1 MFDPDTQIGGVKSG
15 FPATQHSA
23 VRAIASPDGPE
34 RVRGYDRLIAAYW
47 KPVYKYIRIKWNMS
61 NEEAKDLTQGFF
73 ARAMEKDFFRSY
85 DPQKGAFRTYLRTCL
100 DGFLSNERQHAQRMK
115 RSAELVRLDLDFETV
130 EGELRLSS
138 ASSSKSF
145 EEYFDQEWTRA
156 LFASAL
162 HALREDCASRGKE
175 IQSRLFERYE
185 LEDDPDVTYD
195 RLAAEFGIPVT
206 TVTNDLAAAR
216 RTFRRLV
223 VEKLREITANERE
236 FRAEAR
242 RLGIDP

>member
-1 MFDPDTQIGGVKSG
+1 MDFDTSMGGSQSR
-15 FPATQHSA
+15 FPETRRSA
-23 VRAIASPDGPE
+23 VIDFNSGDPALRECAAE
-34 RVRGYDRLIAAYW
+34 ALISAYW

-85 DPQKGAFRTYLRTCL
+85 DPEKGAFRTYLRTCL

-115 RSAELVRLDLDFETV
+115 RSAELVSLDLDFETV
-130 EGELRLSS
+130 EGELRLSGAP
-138 ASSSKSF
+138 ASDSF
-145 EEYFDQEWTRA
+145 EEYFDKEWTRA

-162 HALREDCASRGKE
+162 NALREDCASRGKE

-185 LEDDPDVTYD
+185 LDGDPDVTYD
-195 RLAAEFGIPVT
+195 RLAAEFGIPIT
-206 TVTNDLAAAR
+206 TVTNYLAGAR
-216 RTFRRLV
+216 RAFRRRV
-223 VEKLREITANERE
+223 VEKLREITASERE
-236 FRAEAR
+236 FRVEAR